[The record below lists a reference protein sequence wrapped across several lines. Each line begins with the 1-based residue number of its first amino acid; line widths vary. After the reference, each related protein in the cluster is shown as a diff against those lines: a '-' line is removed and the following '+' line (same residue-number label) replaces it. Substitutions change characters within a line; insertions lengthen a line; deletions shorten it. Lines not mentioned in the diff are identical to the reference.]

1 MTKYTCKCCEFETHI
16 KTHYERHLRTKKHEK
31 LAQISQKLASSYPK
45 LAQIR
50 QKSINENIKSINEGI
65 IVCKY
70 CDKEFKHK
78 SSLSK
83 HIKYS
88 CKKNED
94 EDLKELVR
102 LLNDKN
108 DRLIEHN
115 NQMYESHNRMQKQI
129 DKLTK
134 KLQIQQIG
142 TQNNNN
148 TNNIVNYTINNYIDT
163 DYTHLT
169 HKDYL
174 KCFKDT
180 NHCVKSLI
188 EKVHLNE
195 SKPENMNIYIPSLK
209 DSYIMVYKD
218 GEWMLQDR
226 KEIIDEL
233 YEANEYQLEAWYE
246 EFSQTYPDIVKS
258 FQKYLENKE
267 EDSVVND
274 VKKKILLDF
283 YNKRKLVTYQMDK

>member
-1 MTKYTCKCCEFETHI
+1 M
-16 KTHYERHLRTKKHEK
+16 
-31 LAQISQKLASSYPK
+31 
-45 LAQIR
+45 
-50 QKSINENIKSINEGI
+50 
-65 IVCKY
+65 
-70 CDKEFKHK
+70 
-78 SSLSK
+78 
-83 HIKYS
+83 
-88 CKKNED
+88 
-94 EDLKELVR
+94 
-102 LLNDKN
+102 
-108 DRLIEHN
+108 
-115 NQMYESHNRMQKQI
+115 
-129 DKLTK
+129 
-134 KLQIQQIG
+134 
-142 TQNNNN
+142 
-148 TNNIVNYTINNYIDT
+148 
-163 DYTHLT
+163 
-169 HKDYL
+169 
-174 KCFKDT
+174 
-180 NHCVKSLI
+180 
-188 EKVHLNE
+188 HLNE